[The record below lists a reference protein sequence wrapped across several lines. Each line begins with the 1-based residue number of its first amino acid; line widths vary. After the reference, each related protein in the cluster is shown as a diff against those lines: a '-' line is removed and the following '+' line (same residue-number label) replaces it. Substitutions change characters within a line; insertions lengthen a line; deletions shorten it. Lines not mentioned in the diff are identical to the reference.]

1 MTRLTATSAFI
12 SSSPPHQWAHDPV
25 ALERDLCTGPR
36 RRQDLFGSRSRWLQS
51 AIGSIITRPAIY
63 SESTA
68 NILLRVEVANPP
80 RRRAAR
86 RREGGD
92 AATAFKATR
101 YQAIVAIFAAVAVVD
116 TAGGEFPR
124 SLGRACPLRLL
135 PIGSHMIGR
144 WLLK

>member
-80 RRRAAR
+80 RRR
-86 RREGGD
+86 EGGD
-92 AATAFKATR
+92 TGYRF
-101 YQAIVAIFAAVAVVD
+101 QAD
-116 TAGGEFPR
+116 TISGDCGNFRP
-124 SLGRACPLRLL
+124 PLRLVDNQAG
-135 PIGSHMIGR
+135 IGLTAIARSSVSLCR
-144 WLLK
+144 FF